1 MTTAPATNAALF
13 VIQYEDAD
21 IWMHHDGNLGSLC
34 LARVFDTASAAQLF
48 LDTRKLRPGF
58 RPCLAVKPLADDQ
71 LQGML
76 DDAVA
81 CHACAVRH
89 NAPDVADWVATVARI
104 RALLPLSVH

>member
-21 IWMHHDGNLGSLC
+21 IWMLDDGNLGSLC
-34 LARVFDTASAAQLF
+34 LARVFDTAAAAQLF

-58 RPCLAVKPLADDQ
+58 RPCLAVQTLTDAQ
-71 LQGML
+71 LQRML
-76 DDAVA
+76 DDALE

-89 NAPDVADWVATVARI
+89 NGDVAGWVATVARI